1 VNEFK
6 IWHLII
12 ILALVFVGGFLLRG
26 AFKSSRAVREIQATI
41 GDIQHTVDGIESAQT
56 EIIGA
61 TADTE
66 ELDKLFGAVETI
78 GKQLGDYYRIQ
89 GAIYQQLTEQN
100 ASNIES
106 VEHIEEGATS
116 GAGIVEGLIEA
127 DTP

>member
-26 AFKSSRAVREIQATI
+26 AFKSSREVREIQATI
-41 GDIQHTVDGIESAQT
+41 GDIQHTVDRIESSQK

-61 TADTE
+61 KADTE
-66 ELDKLFGAVETI
+66 KLDEFFGAVERVS
-78 GKQLGDYYRIQ
+78 KQLGDYYRIQ
-89 GAIYQQLTEQN
+89 GAIYQQLTEQT

-106 VEHIEEGATS
+106 IEHIEEGATS
-116 GAGIVEGLIEA
+116 GAGIVEELIEA